1 MNVICY
7 GLVASLLYSD
17 GPHAGALTAVGALIR
32 RHEELGYD
40 REPVRRQQER
50 FRREAH
56 PHAHVLRLDFR
67 AFHRAFHLRLKR
79 DTSGFAENFQI
90 HLNGSRGTDLS
101 HIYSGE
107 VEDEDGSSCH
117 GSIIEGQFEGVIRTE
132 NGTFHVE
139 PLRRYSAAPSAYH
152 SVIYREDDIDLSP
165 LQRSRDGF
173 CGAEQLRRLTQN
185 LRQSGD
191 AQGETLLRSRRTVD
205 HSKTSCHL
213 HLHADHLYFKRFGS
227 VQAVVAQI
235 ASYMNAVNDIY
246 NKADFDGIRLI
257 NFKVKSLS
265 VITEED
271 ASSPLSQRFI
281 GPERLLSL
289 FSEMTWGEYCLS
301 YLLTDRDYS
310 GVLGLAWEGRS
321 GNVGGIC
328 SQATK
333 MQDGG
338 MATLNTGLITL
349 QNYGRYL
356 SPWHVQLT
364 LAHELG
370 HSLGAPHDVG
380 TNCGSL
386 GSTDGKGRFL
396 MFPHATDG
404 LQENNDKFSPCSIK
418 HISSLLRV
426 KKDDCFVES
435 DQPICGNLIVEEGE
449 QCDVGHNETDPCCYS
464 AKERKALRC
473 HLKPGIICSPS
484 QGLCCSSLCTF
495 TPYGVTCEEASE
507 CRLQTRCSGAAAACP
522 AATGRLDMTPCGLG
536 TRVCQQGECSQSL
549 CTKHGMEQCDCPAD
563 SMSERCYMCCQQP
576 GSPRTCASTTSSV
589 LQKFFQGRRLPLV
602 PGAACSDK
610 KGFCD
615 KFHVCRL
622 LDADGP
628 LARLKN
634 SFLHLNE
641 FDDISDWMKG
651 HWWAILLAILTL
663 STVTAGTAFFFGRET

>member
-1 MNVICY
+1 MYLTFV
-7 GLVASLLYSD
+7 LFLLLKGKFIISAIGTFIKRY
-17 GPHAGALTAVGALIR
+17 
-32 RHEELGYD
+32 EELGYG

-50 FRREAH
+50 LRREAQ
-56 PHAHVLRLDFR
+56 PEGRTLQLDFR

-79 DTSGFAENFQI
+79 DTSGFAENFEI
-90 HLNGSRGTDLS
+90 HLKNGSRATDLS

-107 VEDEDGSSCH
+107 LEDEDGSSCH
-117 GSIIEGQFEGVIRTE
+117 GSIIEGQFEGVIHTE

-139 PLRRYSAAPSAYH
+139 PLRRYSAVPSAYH
-152 SVIYREDDIDLSP
+152 SLLKHFKFTLITMKY
-165 LQRSRDGF
+165 
-173 CGAEQLRRLTQN
+173 LRKHWMLI
-185 LRQSGD
+185 LFEI
-191 AQGETLLRSRRTVD
+191 QGEPLSRSRRTVD

-213 HLHADHLYFKRFGS
+213 HLHADHLFFKKFGS

-235 ASYMNAVNDIY
+235 ASYMSAVNDIY

-265 VITEED
+265 VLTEED
-271 ASSPLSQRFI
+271 ASSAISQRFI

-289 FSEMTWGEYCLS
+289 FSEMTWGNYCLS

-310 GVLGLAWEGRS
+310 GVLGLAWEGRP

-333 MQDGG
+333 MQDGA
-338 MATLNTGLITL
+338 MTTLNTGLITL

-356 SPWHVQLT
+356 TPWHVQLT

-370 HSLGAPHDVG
+370 HSLGAPHDEG

-435 DQPICGNLIVEEGE
+435 DQPICGNLIVEMGE

-464 AKERKALRC
+464 ARERKGLRC
-473 HLKPGIICSPS
+473 HLKPGRICSPS

-507 CRLQTRCSGAAAACP
+507 CRLQTRCSGAVAACP
-522 AATGRLDMTPCGLG
+522 AATSRPDMTPCGLG
-536 TRVCQQGECSQSL
+536 TRVCLQGECSQSV
-549 CTKHGMEQCDCPAD
+549 CTKHSMEQCDCPTD
-563 SMSERCYMCCQQP
+563 SVSERCYMCCQQP
-576 GSPRTCASTTSSV
+576 GTVPLACSTILTCAAN
-589 LQKFFQGRRLPLV
+589 K
-602 PGAACSDK
+602 
-610 KGFCD
+610 FCD
-615 KFHVCRL
+615 SYYVSSLYR
-622 LDADGP
+622 
-628 LARLKN
+628 
-634 SFLHLNE
+634 S
-641 FDDISDWMKG
+641 IQ
-651 HWWAILLAILTL
+651 
-663 STVTAGTAFFFGRET
+663 